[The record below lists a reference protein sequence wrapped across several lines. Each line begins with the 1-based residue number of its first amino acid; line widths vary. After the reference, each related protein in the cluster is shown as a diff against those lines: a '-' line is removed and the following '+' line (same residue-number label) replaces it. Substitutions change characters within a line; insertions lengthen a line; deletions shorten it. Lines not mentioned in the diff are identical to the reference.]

1 MFDDDKNQSVMLS
14 SKANQMRNQIM
25 IDFKYEQMKRSKLRE
40 RMRQAKKDILAER
53 AGNLDTTDG
62 QKDSGKTV
70 EEKLRQTSHREGL
83 EVTAIDRGLG

>member
-1 MFDDDKNQSVMLS
+1 
-14 SKANQMRNQIM
+14 
-25 IDFKYEQMKRSKLRE
+25 
-40 RMRQAKKDILAER
+40 MRQAKKDILAER